1 MKSLI
6 SVSLILR
13 YEKGSL
19 TYSYLI
25 PSASDEALY
34 ELGGAINSLQAVPVK
49 SASKVLN
56 YRITGS

>member
-6 SVSLILR
+6 SVSLVLR

-19 TYSYLI
+19 TYSYLM

-34 ELGGAINSLQAVPVK
+34 ELGGAINSLQAVSVK
-49 SASKVLN
+49 SAGKVLT
-56 YRITGS
+56 YHITV